1 MPTTCQL
8 TGHPGQDWL
17 NSHVQF
23 GNGRN
28 DGFVESGSGPVSMGY
43 WAQADQPF

>member
-8 TGHPGQDWL
+8 TGHPAQDWL

-23 GNGRN
+23 GHGRN
-28 DGFVESGSGPVSMGY
+28 DGFVESGR
-43 WAQADQPF
+43 